1 VPGFTVRI
9 SATNERGPL
18 YAEQFLSALHH
29 GNGQRLPVEFGIGS
43 QAGATR
49 LHLDCPEPLAALAR
63 SQFFAAYP
71 DAQLVPEEVE
81 SSEAVGTTFHAELA
95 LYPAIYP
102 CKRYPQFE
110 DVLSRA
116 TADPLAALL
125 AMIARPAS
133 AGLRLKIAIQARPAT
148 HRQVRR
154 YERIL
159 ALTLRPRA
167 RRFPG
172 WTQLYLQLALAA
184 HPWWRF
190 LAWFQAQTFKPFS
203 RRRVHVDSL
212 PHAPRNHEREDLA
225 VAAADKLRRHLF
237 EVNIHLRVQATAR
250 NAAQASA
257 AQASAAQA
265 SAALLELAAGF
276 GPFSLPHL
284 ATFRLGPIRRGLQ
297 RRAARQRFLLSTEEL
312 ATLWHPPTLTVQTPT
327 LARVEA
333 NEREPPVNL
342 PRPSQ
347 HPDLA
352 TLGLATYRGRA
363 QKFGLLPED
372 RLRHLALLGKTGMGK
387 TTLLQRLIQSDL
399 KPGRGL
405 ALIDPHGDLVE
416 GLLSAVPPHRTNDI
430 VLFDAADAAHPLALN
445 LLSYDRP
452 EQKPLVV
459 SGILAA
465 FKKLFGDFWGPR
477 LEYLFRNAL
486 LALIDFPDA
495 TLLSV
500 QRFLIDGRF
509 RQEVLAHATNPA
521 IRDFW
526 EIEYAKMPPKLQAE
540 AISPIQNKVGQFTL
554 MPQLRNIL
562 GQPQSTL
569 NVRRIMDDGQVLLVN
584 LSKGRLGE
592 DAATL
597 LGALLISQVQLA
609 ALGRA
614 DRPEAERRNFFLYVD
629 EFQNFATDAFG
640 TILSEARKYRLGLIV
655 ANQYLAQLSEGTLH
669 ALFGSVGSLV
679 CFQAGAKDAELL
691 AEQLGEEVTPQ
702 DLLRLPRFQAYV
714 RLLIDGHPSRPF
726 SMATI
731 PPAVRS
737 DARRAEIVRRT
748 SQRRYAHAATQAVRA
763 FPQRPRGFRP
773 SGHER

>member
-1 VPGFTVRI
+1 MRLRVSTP
-9 SATNERGPL
+9 SASERGPQ
-18 YAEQFLSALHH
+18 YAEQFLAALHH
-29 GNGQRLPVEFGIGS
+29 GDGKRQTVAFRLGS
-43 QAGATR
+43 QAGAAG
-49 LHLDCPEPLAALAR
+49 LFLDCPEALAPLLR
-63 SQFFAAYP
+63 SQLYAAYP
-71 DAQLVPEEVE
+71 DAKLEPAAEESLAAGV
-81 SSEAVGTTFHAELA
+81 TLHADLF
-95 LYPAIYP
+95 LHPAIYP

-110 DVLSRA
+110 DALSRTA
-116 TADPLAALL
+116 ADPLAALL
-125 AMIARPAS
+125 AMIARPS
-133 AGLRLKIAIQARPAT
+133 GDQLRLAIEMQARPAT
-148 HRQVRR
+148 HRQQRR
-154 YERIL
+154 LERTF
-159 ALTLRPRA
+159 AMTLRPFA
-167 RRFPG
+167 RRFPML
-172 WTQLYLQLALAA
+172 TQLYLHLALGP

-190 LAWFQAQTFKPFS
+190 LGWLHALVFQILFRRPTHIVHHLPQTQRS
-203 RRRVHVDSL
+203 
-212 PHAPRNHEREDLA
+212 HEREDVA
-225 VAAADKLRRHLF
+225 EAAADKLRRHLF
-237 EVNIHLRVQATAR
+237 EVSIRLSVQASERDAE
-250 NAAQASA
+250 QAN
-257 AQASAAQA
+257 
-265 SAALLELAAGF
+265 AALLELAAGF

-284 ATFRLGPIRRGLQ
+284 ATFRLGPIKEGTPKRPS
-297 RRAARQRFLLSTEEL
+297 RQRFLLSAEEL

-327 LARVEA
+327 LARVET

-363 QKFGLLPED
+363 QKFGLMPDD

-387 TTLLQRLIQSDL
+387 TTLLKRLIGSDL
-399 KPGRGL
+399 KHGRGL
-405 ALIDPHGDLVE
+405 ALLDPHGDLVE
-416 GLLSAVPPHRTNDI
+416 DLLAAVPPHRTNGI
-430 VLFDAADAAHPLALN
+430 VLFDAADAVHPLSLN
-445 LLSYDRP
+445 LLACDRP
-452 EQKPLVV
+452 EQKPLAV

-486 LALIDFPDA
+486 LALIDYPDA

-509 RQEVLAHATNPA
+509 RQEVLAHATDPA
-521 IRDFW
+521 VRDFW
-526 EIEYAKMPPKLQAE
+526 EIEYARMPPKLQAE

-554 MPQLRNIL
+554 TPQLRDIL
-562 GQPQSTL
+562 GQPKSTL
-569 NVRRIMDDGQVLLVN
+569 NVRRIMDEGQVLLVN

-592 DAATL
+592 DAAAL

-614 DRPEAERRNFFLYVD
+614 DRPEAERRDFFLYVD

-669 ALFGSVGSLV
+669 ALFGNVGSLV

-702 DLLRLPRFQAYV
+702 DLMRLPRFQAYV

-731 PPAVRS
+731 PPG
-737 DARRAEIVRRT
+737 ARFVAGRADVVRRT
-748 SQRRYAHAATQAVRA
+748 SQRRYGHAAVATA
-763 FPQRPRGFRP
+763 
-773 SGHER
+773 